1 MPYVETQDS
10 ANALIVRLE
19 RPFTGQDAAQARR
32 LVAQGNTERD
42 SDGFAEIF
50 QIIEGRERLCPRN
63 NLHAQA

>member
-19 RPFTGQDAAQARR
+19 GPFTGQDAEQARR
-32 LVAQGNTERD
+32 LVAHGNTERD

-50 QIIEGRERLCPRN
+50 QIIEGGRRTAPKE
-63 NLHAQA
+63 